1 MQYLYSLFYNKELH
15 QDSSAFSGIANGKVN
30 QAAGEQVQRI
40 IIFSFDYPDAA
51 CDALCC
57 GGIMRCRDCHY
68 LIKAGVTQLFEADL
82 TFQAENNSSASRVV
96 INRPFGPASS
106 KSLIFVSKHATE
118 FGPK

>member
-1 MQYLYSLFYNKELH
+1 MTLFVAVASC
-15 QDSSAFSGIANGKVN
+15 DVATA
-30 QAAGEQVQRI
+30 I
-40 IIFSFDYPDAA
+40 I
-51 CDALCC
+51 
-57 GGIMRCRDCHY
+57 
-68 LIKAGVTQLFEADL
+68 LIKAGVTQLFEDDL